1 MIVSHRVRRGLAA
14 VVITLAGVMCLA
26 VTQSAAARS
35 TAAVAMGDSEISGE
49 GAGNYQ
55 AVTDGPDNYCHRSL
69 NAWIQ
74 KVSIGVST
82 HINLAC
88 SGADSANLTIG
99 GPGQYGERSQADRLK
114 SVARNYAV
122 KYVFVTVGANDD
134 PNFGKTAQNCVYA
147 FVFQTGYGCAQID
160 GPSWSSRVAN
170 MEPKAE
176 NAIENIKTVMANAH
190 YKPSSYQLIVVSYGG
205 PTPEPPLRYSG
216 YWSKIFNGCPVYDS
230 DSAWG
235 HYTATPVLDQGER
248 NVAAAEGVRF
258 LDMVHGFDDH
268 EICAQGIS
276 HSEEWVRGLTYQA
289 GTNWGTSTRCS
300 SRSTRIRGGTPRSP
314 PASTDS
320 SPRPIARGHAR
331 SASTA
336 TCTRNRIPELADE
349 LVVATPEVAPRS
361 SADTSCGLRR
371 RTAPT
376 AGAGSQS
383 TNRPDHP
390 ELAVEARDRDEGR
403 SQDSLGAGDT
413 HPVFLCL
420 GLSALALAAPACDL
434 EP

>member
-55 AVTDGPDNYCHRSL
+55 AGTDGPDNYCHRSL

-289 GTNWGTSTRCS
+289 GTNWWNLHSVQQS
-300 SRSTRIRGGTPRSP
+300 FHPNS
-314 PASTDS
+314 
-320 SPRPIARGHAR
+320 RGHAQI
-331 SASTA
+331 ASCVNGFVAQTYREG
-336 TCTRNRIPELADE
+336 TCEIGADGN
-349 LVVATPEVAPRS
+349 LHSKP
-361 SADTSCGLRR
+361 
-371 RTAPT
+371 
-376 AGAGSQS
+376 
-383 TNRPDHP
+383 HP
-390 ELAVEARDRDEGR
+390 
-403 SQDSLGAGDT
+403 
-413 HPVFLCL
+413 
-420 GLSALALAAPACDL
+420 
-434 EP
+434 